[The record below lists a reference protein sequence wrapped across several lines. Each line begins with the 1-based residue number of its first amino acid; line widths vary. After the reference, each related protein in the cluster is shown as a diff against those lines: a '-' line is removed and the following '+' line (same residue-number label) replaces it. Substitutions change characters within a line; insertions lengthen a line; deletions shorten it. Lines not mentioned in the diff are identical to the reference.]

1 MKIRIGTFD
10 EIELEEIKDLFKDA
24 GVRCEVKKNVEIFVD
39 VDVYA
44 EGRLSEVKE
53 RLSNTELK
61 DVVEEW
67 EKYIEM
73 AKELL
78 SGGEISINEFEETIL
93 NEAVPEQKELE
104 TLGSAVKK
112 MADERGVKL
121 DELEP
126 KERIKVVGELME
138 EVLKRD
144 DAVELV
150 KNTELVSRKSF
161 SVLTPLY
168 DILDLNGIEYDD
180 ETIKGKLPDDPI
192 VKIPVPSKIE
202 PKLADELGL
211 TVNFSVDLVDY
222 YDVYVDVLEAYA
234 KWDFLLNDE
243 RLAELTM
250 VLTAI
255 DGIID
260 VLSDKKKIELDE
272 LIAFTKTIKID
283 KNSKIVLETNTVKKL
298 IKALEKRG
306 IVKIKRNFVKFCD

>member
-24 GVRCEVKKNVEIFVD
+24 GVRCEVKKNVEIFVH
-39 VDVYA
+39 VVVYA

-61 DVVEEW
+61 DVIVEW
-67 EKYIEM
+67 EKYIEIV
-73 AKELL
+73 KELL

-234 KWDFLLNDE
+234 KWDSLPNDE
-243 RLAELTM
+243 RLAELIM